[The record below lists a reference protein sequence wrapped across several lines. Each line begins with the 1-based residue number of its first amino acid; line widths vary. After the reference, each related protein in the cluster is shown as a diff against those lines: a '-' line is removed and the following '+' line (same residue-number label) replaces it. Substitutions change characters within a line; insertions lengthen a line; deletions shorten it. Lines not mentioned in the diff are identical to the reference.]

1 MPRLSLALLC
11 LALAGCSKSK
21 VAPFLGSAV
30 GAGAGGA
37 VGGVGGAVVGSSVG
51 YGAGVVYDWG
61 TTESLDGKTN
71 AEIAHIVAQQMG
83 EHKTGLAQLAGD
95 LKKLIL
101 YVAGGLGVYL
111 LLPYFITRK
120 CTKSLNEKLDSKI

>member
-1 MPRLSLALLC
+1 MHLLGLALLLC
-11 LALAGCSKSK
+11 LAGCSKSK
-21 VAPFLGSAV
+21 VAPFVGSAV

-37 VGGVGGAVVGSSVG
+37 VGGIGGAVVGSSVG

-71 AEIAHIVAQQMG
+71 AEIAQIVAYQMG

-101 YVAGGLGVYL
+101 YVACGLGIYL
-111 LLPYFITRK
+111 LLPYFLTKR
-120 CTKSLNEKLDSKI
+120 CTKHLDDKLTGKI

>member
-1 MPRLSLALLC
+1 MGRLGIALLLC
-11 LALAGCSKSK
+11 LTGCSKSK
-21 VAPFLGSAV
+21 VAPFVGSAV

-37 VGGVGGAVVGSSVG
+37 VGGIGGAVVGSSVG

-71 AEIAHIVAQQMG
+71 AEIAQIVAQQMG

-111 LLPYFITRK
+111 LLPYFLTKR
-120 CTKSLNEKLDSKI
+120 CTKNLDDKLTRRV

>member
-1 MPRLSLALLC
+1 MGKLGLALLLC
-11 LALAGCSKSK
+11 LAGCSKSK
-21 VAPFLGSAV
+21 VAPFVGSAV

-37 VGGVGGAVVGSSVG
+37 VGGIGGAVVGSSVG

-61 TTESLDGKTN
+61 TTETLDGKTN
-71 AEIAHIVAQQMG
+71 AEIAQIVAYQMG

-101 YVAGGLGVYL
+101 YVACGLGIYL
-111 LLPYFITRK
+111 LLPYFLTKR
-120 CTKSLNEKLDSKI
+120 CTKHLDDKLTGKI